1 MPGSGPRPWSI
12 PASDMRHLA
21 KRSLRLA
28 GHATSIALEPAF
40 WAVLEAE
47 AARKKLT
54 LAALI
59 AEQDAARVTTYEPL
73 ASRLRVFAL
82 RVRSAQ
88 VSSPER

>member
-1 MPGSGPRPWSI
+1 
-12 PASDMRHLA
+12 MRHLA

-47 AARKKLT
+47 AARRDVS
-54 LAALI
+54 LAVLI
-59 AEQDAARVTTYEPL
+59 AEQDAARATADEPL

-82 RVRSAQ
+82 GVKAY
-88 VSSPER
+88 

>member
-1 MPGSGPRPWSI
+1 MTT
-12 PASDMRHLA
+12 RHLA

-28 GHATSIALEPAF
+28 GHATSLALEPEF

-47 AARKKLT
+47 AARRQVP

-59 AEQDAARVTTYEPL
+59 AEQDEARAEAGEPL

-82 RVRSAQ
+82 RIAAGQ
-88 VSSPER
+88 EP

>member
-1 MPGSGPRPWSI
+1 
-12 PASDMRHLA
+12 MRHLA

-47 AARKKLT
+47 AARRDVS
-54 LAALI
+54 LAVLI
-59 AEQDAARVTTYEPL
+59 AEQDAARATAGEPL

-82 RVRSAQ
+82 GVKAY
-88 VSSPER
+88 

>member
-1 MPGSGPRPWSI
+1 
-12 PASDMRHLA
+12 MRHLV

-47 AARKKLT
+47 AARRGVT
-54 LAALI
+54 LAALV
-59 AEQDAARVTTYEPL
+59 AEQDAARTEADQPL

-82 RVRSAQ
+82 T
-88 VSSPER
+88 VSQGPLSPGP

>member
-1 MPGSGPRPWSI
+1 
-12 PASDMRHLA
+12 MRHLA

-28 GHATSIALEPAF
+28 GHATSIALEPEF

-47 AARKKLT
+47 ATRREVT

-59 AEQDAARVTTYEPL
+59 AEQDAKRTIAGEPL

-82 RVRSAQ
+82 Q
-88 VSSPER
+88 VAAG

>member
-1 MPGSGPRPWSI
+1 
-12 PASDMRHLA
+12 MRHLA

-47 AARKKLT
+47 AGRQGIS

-59 AEQDAARVTTYEPL
+59 AEQDAARVTAGEPL

-82 RVRSAQ
+82 GAR
-88 VSSPER
+88 

>member
-1 MPGSGPRPWSI
+1 
-12 PASDMRHLA
+12 MRHLA

-47 AARKKLT
+47 AERRTVT

-59 AEQDAARVTTYEPL
+59 AEQDAARATAMEPL

-88 VSSPER
+88 VPSPER